1 MMDVF
6 RILDEI
12 ELMVKEG
19 KKVPL
24 SNGKV
29 VIDSHMFLEEIDRLR
44 AGLPGDLETARLII
58 ADKERIV
65 NDACAEAETYVE
77 RSRDHAARLVDD
89 NEITR
94 NAMQV
99 GEEIVARAEEVARE
113 IKRDANEYADGILSH
128 MEIVLKKGLE
138 AIGQGKE
145 EIRQS
150 FNRDDY

>member
-1 MMDVF
+1 MMEVF

-12 ELMVKEG
+12 EYMLKES

-29 VIDSHMFLEEIDRLR
+29 IIDSHRFLEEIDRLR
-44 AGLPGDLETARLII
+44 ARLPGEMETARLII
-58 ADKERIV
+58 SERDKIV
-65 NDACAEAETYVE
+65 NEACAEAETYVE

-89 NEITR
+89 NEITK

-99 GEEIVARAEEVARE
+99 GEEIVARAEEIARE
-113 IKRDANEYADGILSH
+113 IRRDANEYADGILTH

-138 AIGQGKE
+138 AVSQGKDD
-145 EIRQS
+145 IRQS
-150 FNRDDY
+150 LDKGDY